1 MPDISMCINSDCPLR
16 SKCYRYR
23 VKPSD
28 WQSFA
33 RFTPHTV
40 AKLSYPTIYETNC
53 DYFWDIEGYYEKE
66 LLPTE
71 TVDNKYKG

>member
-1 MPDISMCINSDCPLR
+1 MPDISMCINSGCPLR

-33 RFTPHTV
+33 KFEPKNKPFGDYGDKV
-40 AKLSYPTIYETNC
+40 LDC
-53 DYFWDIEGYYEKE
+53 DYFWDIAGYYEKE